1 MYDAGKRAAKSNGE
15 TLDEH
20 VDKVLQCMNQMNSMY
35 PETLTSHEWDL
46 LERVILFHD
55 IGKIDPAF
63 QEYLDPERKSGK
75 MNFYHNMLSG
85 TFIDQGHISDLDE
98 QDIIIL
104 YAAIYFHHNH
114 MRREFR
120 DNAEKELLK
129 YSEELKAYIKECLCQ
144 CTTCYDKEIYWKG
157 HPLDLNGSTK
167 FLKKVRCVLNR
178 KLNRWDSYIK
188 IKGLLHRCDYAGS
201 AGINAESDYLDDG
214 MTLGEKTKQFLVE
227 NYGKMRALQ
236 TYMAENRDKNLIV
249 TAATGSGKTEAALL
263 WLDSGKGFFTLP
275 LKVSIN
281 NIYQRI
287 HHDTVQYKPCVLLH
301 SDALEV
307 YAEQNDVQTHAV
319 AKQLAA
325 PLTVCTIDQLLK
337 FAYKYNGSELQL
349 ATLSYSKLVIDEIQ
363 SYSPQL
369 LGTIIYALTLIH
381 QLGGRFAIT
390 TATFPKIILPFLK
403 AKEIPIEMSPNFY
416 GDVRHRHCI
425 TLKEARDFDSDFMI
439 EQGKSKKV
447 LVIVN
452 TVKRAKQ
459 LYEELCR
466 KYDKVHVLH
475 SMFLKRDRQLLEEEI
490 VSFGQSENIGIWI
503 STQIVEASLDIDF
516 DVLFTEMCSIDSLL
530 QRMGRVFRSRE
541 YNQPE
546 IPNVYIL
553 ANENGVGVKDAV
565 IHREIYDASL
575 NAVKSMLRG
584 KSCVLLQEHEN
595 CDMKQE
601 MINSVYDCLDENSN
615 YYREVKQQINNLERL
630 SWYELAKDDANEF
643 FRDIHSVTV
652 IPRSIFEEK
661 KEELEALKFQMDHAE
676 ALEDRIASRT
686 KLYSYTMDIRNNPKL
701 DREKEPCSYFSG
713 THVYIC
719 NGTYDFDDVSK
730 SGKGFDVQFKDHK
743 SFDFDTMII

>member
-1 MYDAGKRAAKSNGE
+1 MYDAGKLAAKSNGE

-20 VDKVLQCMNQMNSMY
+20 VDKALQCMNQIRSMY
-35 PETLTSHEWDL
+35 PEALTSHEWAL

-55 IGKIDPAF
+55 IGKIDPNF
-63 QEYLDPERKSGK
+63 QACLGK
-75 MNFYHNMLSG
+75 KHKHDKMKFYHNMLSG
-85 TFIDQGHISDLDE
+85 ALINQEHTCDLEEEDQ
-98 QDIIIL
+98 IIL

-114 MRREFR
+114 VFHKFYG
-120 DNAEKELLK
+120 NAEKELLK
-129 YSEELKAYIKECLCQ
+129 YPEELKAYIKECVCR
-144 CTTCYDKEIYWKG
+144 CTACYDKEIYWKG
-157 HPLDLNGSTK
+157 QSLDLGGNTK
-167 FLKKVRCVLNR
+167 SLKKARGALNG
-178 KLNRWDSYIK
+178 KLKRWNSYIR

-214 MTLGEKTKQFLVE
+214 MTLGEKTKQFLV
-227 NYGKMRALQ
+227 NSYGKMRKLQ
-236 TYMAENRDKNLIV
+236 TYMAENKDKNLIV

-287 HHDTVQYKPCVLLH
+287 HHNTVQYKPCVLLH

-307 YAEQNDVQTHAV
+307 YAEQNDVQTYAV

-369 LGTIIYALTLIH
+369 LGTVIYALTLIH

-390 TATFPKIILPFLK
+390 TATFPKIILPFLE
-403 AKEIPIEMSPNFY
+403 AKNIPIEVSPNFY
-416 GDVRHRHCI
+416 GDVRHRHCMA
-425 TLKEARDFDSDFMI
+425 LKEARDFDSDFMI
-439 EQGKSKKV
+439 EQGKLKKV

-459 LYEELCR
+459 FYEELCQ

-490 VSFGQSENIGIWI
+490 VSFGQSEDIGIWI

-553 ANENGVGVKDAV
+553 ANENGVGVKNAV
-565 IHREIYDASL
+565 IHREIYDVSL
-575 NAVKSMLRG
+575 KAVKNVLG
-584 KSCVLLQEHEN
+584 DKSCVLLQEHEN
-595 CDMKQE
+595 CDMKQD
-601 MINSVYDCLDENSN
+601 MINSVYDCLDENSD

-661 KEELEALKFQMDHAE
+661 KEELEVLKFQMDHAE
-676 ALEDRIASRT
+676 SLEDRIASRT
-686 KLYSYTMDIRNNPKL
+686 KLYSYTVDIRYNPRL
-701 DREKEPCSYFSG
+701 DREKEPCSYFPG
-713 THVYIC
+713 TPVYVC
-719 NGTYDFDDVSK
+719 NGTYDFDEVDK
-730 SGKGFDVQFKDHK
+730 SGKGF
-743 SFDFDTMII
+743 